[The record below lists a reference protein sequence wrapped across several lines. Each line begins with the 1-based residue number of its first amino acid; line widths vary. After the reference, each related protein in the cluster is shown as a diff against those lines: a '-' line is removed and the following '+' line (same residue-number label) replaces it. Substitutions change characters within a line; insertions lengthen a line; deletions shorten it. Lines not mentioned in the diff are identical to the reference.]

1 MKDTDTPGLVPGF
14 VGGSALKK
22 ALYEAAAQDVGRY
35 EDLAR
40 RAADSADDELAGF
53 FREVR
58 DENRRRAD
66 KARLLLA
73 GRVAE

>member
-1 MKDTDTPGLVPGF
+1 M
-14 VGGSALKK
+14 KK
-22 ALYEAAAQDVGRY
+22 ALYEAVFQDVERY

-40 RAADSADDELAGF
+40 RAADSGDDELAGF

-58 DENRRRAD
+58 DENRRRAE
-66 KARLLLA
+66 KAERLLA